1 MTMSFK
7 IHLKRQS
14 HGRVELCEGEAP
26 VKAVIEAPL
35 RIARLVALAHRID
48 GLVRAGE
55 LRDYAEVA
63 LVAGLTRARISQ
75 IIGLLNLSPDIQE
88 QLLFMNRPATGR
100 EPIGEQHVRLIALE
114 PDWKKQKRM
123 FASVFA
129 SRMAKLTPQGD
140 DVTN

>member
-1 MTMSFK
+1 MTMAFK
-7 IHLKRQS
+7 IHLTRRP

-26 VKAVIEAPL
+26 VKHVVTTPL

-63 LVAGLTRARISQ
+63 LVAGVTRARISQ
-75 IIGLLNLSPDIQE
+75 ITNLLNLSPDIQE

-114 PDWKKQKRM
+114 PDWKQQRRM
-123 FASVFA
+123 FAELLANRVAEQHSEGA
-129 SRMAKLTPQGD
+129 EIA
-140 DVTN
+140 

>member
-1 MTMSFK
+1 MSFK

-26 VKAVIEAPL
+26 VKPEVETPL

-63 LVAGLTRARISQ
+63 LVARLTRARISQ
-75 IIGLLNLSPDIQE
+75 IINLLNLAPEIQE
-88 QLLFMNRPATGR
+88 QLLFMKRPATGR
-100 EPIGEQHVRLIALE
+100 EPIGEQHVRAIALE
-114 PDWKKQKRM
+114 PDWRKQRRM
-123 FASVFA
+123 FERLLEQRCGGNSID
-129 SRMAKLTPQGD
+129 SSGHHR
-140 DVTN
+140 N

>member
-14 HGRVELCEGEAP
+14 RGRVELCEGVAP
-26 VKAVIEAPL
+26 VKPVVVTPL

-63 LVAGLTRARISQ
+63 LIAGLTRARISQ
-75 IIGLLNLSPDIQE
+75 ITNLLNLSPDIQE

-100 EPIGEQHVRLIALE
+100 EPIGEQHVRPIALE
-114 PDWKKQKRM
+114 PDWKQQKRM
-123 FASVFA
+123 FASLLAARVA
-129 SRMAKLTPQGD
+129 TQMSQGSEAIA
-140 DVTN
+140 